1 MSKQANPAVIGAFVV
16 GAVALVVFG
25 VMVFGSGKWFTEVHR
40 FVVYFDES
48 VNGLSVGAPVK
59 LHGVQIGKV
68 TEIQVAID
76 PKHRKILNPV
86 FIEIAPDKIA
96 GKDALFED
104 GSAEDLLDTLIEKG
118 LRLQLQLTSFVT
130 GQLYLEAQFWPDT
143 PIRLTKRS
151 KGIKEL
157 PSIPSNAKELQNT
170 ISELISDLRSVPFK
184 ELFTETLQTV
194 KNIERLTG
202 SDESMAAFESLHQ
215 GMNDLREILD
225 RVNRGSAPVS
235 ANIQQAAQHASQLMH
250 TLDEQSALLM
260 TDLRDTVASTKAA
273 VEQLQSTLV
282 SLETAVSDDSMI
294 TRDMSEALG
303 EMARAARS
311 LRHLTDYLERHPESL
326 IRGKRAAAG
335 E

>member
-1 MSKQANPAVIGAFVV
+1 MSKRANPAVIGAFVV
-16 GAVALVVFG
+16 GAVVLMVIG
-25 VMVFGSGKWFTEVHR
+25 IMVFGSGKWFAEVRR

-59 LHGVQIGKV
+59 LYGVQIGKV

-76 PKHRKILNPV
+76 PEHRKILNPV

-96 GKDALFED
+96 GKDAFLED
-104 GSAEDLLDTLIEKG
+104 GSSEELLDKLIEKG

-143 PIRLTKRS
+143 PVRLTERT

-157 PSIPSNAKELQNT
+157 PSIPSNAKEVQNT
-170 ISELISDLRSVPFK
+170 ISELISDLRSVPFR
-184 ELFTETLQTV
+184 ELFTENLQVV

-202 SDESMAAFESLHQ
+202 SDESMAAVESLHQ
-215 GMNDLREILD
+215 GMNDLREILE
-225 RVNRGSAPVS
+225 RVNRASEPVTV
-235 ANIQQAAQHASQLMH
+235 NIRQTAAHASRLMY
-250 TLDEQSALLM
+250 TLDEKTGPLM
-260 TDLRDTVASTKAA
+260 DDLRETVVSTKTA
-273 VEQLQSTLV
+273 VQQLQSTLV
-282 SLETAVSDDSMI
+282 SMESVVSQDSVIARDISGALE
-294 TRDMSEALG
+294 

-311 LRHLTDYLERHPESL
+311 IRLLTDYLERHPESL
-326 IRGKRAAAG
+326 ISGKRAATR